1 MSATTSA
8 PKMSPAQQNAMARQ
22 AIFSQATPIIQRIN
36 SPTTIANVASGNNT
50 ITVNPLNIGFLR
62 RFLVEVTAT
71 ISNPGTAAVTL
82 SPNGLDNLL
91 ANITFND
98 FTGNPRHNCSG
109 RALSFVEA
117 AKYGRIP
124 GAALTSDSASGFG
137 SNIKS
142 NYAPATI
149 AAAGTAT
156 VTRVFEIPI
165 MVDTGR
171 FMSGGLWLGV
181 NNQSTLLKLTLN
193 ANPVPIGGDPLTA
206 IYTGAAGTAGAI
218 TSATV
223 TVSQDYWNFGPSL
236 MDPKTGMPVLPTQ
249 DVSTAYMITETSSG
263 LTFSAGQAA
272 SWNFPTFSKLLGTYF
287 TFDNGNELNDGTD
300 VSLISLVVSNYSII
314 KQFSPLLLDR
324 LTRDVSRASYPAGT
338 YALMSRMHPLD
349 VSQYPSLQLQFT
361 PSTVNSGA
369 YALITT
375 ELLRPMQYMAA
386 ASGMGGV

>member
-1 MSATTSA
+1 MSGSQSA
-8 PKMSPAQQNAMARQ
+8 PKMSPAQQNQMARQ

-36 SPTTIANVASGNNT
+36 APITVANVASGNNT
-50 ITVNPLNIGFLR
+50 ISINPLNIGFLR

-71 ISNPGTAAVTL
+71 IANPGTTTVTL
-82 SPNGLDNLL
+82 SPNGIDNLL
-91 ANITFND
+91 TNITFND

-109 RALSFVEA
+109 RALSYVEA

-124 GAALTSDSASGFG
+124 GAALASDTASGFG
-137 SNIKS
+137 SNIQS
-142 NYAPATI
+142 DYAPATI
-149 AAAGTAT
+149 AAGGNAT
-156 VTRVFEIPI
+156 VSRVFEVPI

-171 FMSGGLWLGV
+171 FMAGGLWLGV

-193 ANPVPIGGDPLTA
+193 ANPVPIGGDPLLA
-206 IYTGAAGTAGAI
+206 VYTGAATTAGSI

-236 MDPKTGMPVLPTQ
+236 MDPKTGMPILPTQ

-263 LTFSAGQAA
+263 MTFAAGQAA
-272 SWNFPTFSKLLGTYF
+272 SWNFPTFSKLLGTYL
-287 TFDNGNELNDGTD
+287 TYDNGNALNAGTD
-300 VSLISLVVSNYSII
+300 VSLLALVVSNYSII
-314 KQFSPLLLDR
+314 KQFSPKLLDR

-361 PSTVNSGA
+361 PSSVQSGA